1 MRRCSLSPGSV
12 NDEDV
17 IIYMLYFV
25 WLLYLYSLMRLALV
39 RCSALI
45 LEFDGSWRP
54 SPRDPIPGFRSSQS
68 YSSASASA
76 ALFLRSAVEDD
87 VAEESLFAIGAK
99 SLPDARTSADAEYEG
114 LILGLEQVEAVL
126 SSHDENAKKITPND
140 YELIIRGDCKAV
152 IDQLNSRS
160 NHRKTEGYYLL
171 ATEQIQQIK
180 DCSPDIAITFEH
192 IPREQNTLCDALC
205 KLVLT
210 LEQKRV
216 VESVQTLVRMGEEE
230 CQSKQRKDR
239 IKNTWIRSI
248 KKKAFLS
255 KSNYY
260 ADAIEEIT
268 NNSRIC
274 HSSRLALAC
283 SLSKSAIRTQDA
295 VILNQLSAFFLQS
308 SRTFTKIYWDD
319 VGSSAVVTK
328 DTLKRVG
335 ILCDLLTRK
344 FVGSEQEAE
353 QLRKKDKCII
363 FDKIE
368 DVTKELNNDLDF
380 VIQMCTKNNHE
391 DVLFPYSV
399 VTSKLIDGLINYHQW
414 EWSRLAN
421 DFDSFQTAT
430 WLKIIS
436 L

>member
-1 MRRCSLSPGSV
+1 
-12 NDEDV
+12 
-17 IIYMLYFV
+17 
-25 WLLYLYSLMRLALV
+25 
-39 RCSALI
+39 
-45 LEFDGSWRP
+45 
-54 SPRDPIPGFRSSQS
+54 
-68 YSSASASA
+68 
-76 ALFLRSAVEDD
+76 
-87 VAEESLFAIGAK
+87 
-99 SLPDARTSADAEYEG
+99 
-114 LILGLEQVEAVL
+114 
-126 SSHDENAKKITPND
+126 
-140 YELIIRGDCKAV
+140 
-152 IDQLNSRS
+152 
-160 NHRKTEGYYLL
+160 
-171 ATEQIQQIK
+171 
-180 DCSPDIAITFEH
+180 
-192 IPREQNTLCDALC
+192 
-205 KLVLT
+205 
-210 LEQKRV
+210 
-216 VESVQTLVRMGEEE
+216 MGEEE
-230 CQSKQRKDR
+230 CPSKQRKDR